1 LDNLVAPNLLLFPW
15 EIQQSRGVF
24 AMPPLR
30 FKVFQPIFFK
40 IAAFFSI
47 LFSAFLYAGNA
58 DSADVT
64 LAWDGVSQSGVSVT
78 GYRVY
83 YSTDSSS
90 GLTKGYEGASTSCTV
105 TDLAEGE
112 TYHFF
117 ATAYN
122 SYGESE
128 PSDSVSYTVPDVL
141 QTFTI
146 AASADGYGS
155 ISPSGTVSLT
165 EGHSKTFTITPNSGF
180 HIQDVLVDGTDIGA
194 SSQYTFNE
202 ISANHIIHATFAS
215 NPVTLHTIVAT
226 DDGYGSISPKGN
238 VTVIEGNE
246 QNFSISPNTGYHI
259 ADVLVD
265 GHSVG
270 AMGDYEFPNV
280 TEGHTISASFAAN
293 TFTITATPG
302 SHGSITPGTVSVDQG
317 SGKTFT
323 IAAGSGY
330 EIADVVVDNQS
341 KGSVTSYTFN
351 NVTSNH
357 TITATFDAVSTVS
370 TDDDPSGSA
379 SNDYSSSTPDNSG
392 STDTTSNSG
401 VPTGMVIIDNGDSGT
416 NATGTWS
423 VSAGTGPHGTDSLYS
438 KTISETYSFET
449 NRTDLQEVYLW
460 WTYYGSRY
468 TQVPVQI
475 YDGTELLNTVV
486 VNQQQNGSQWNFLG
500 TYTFSGTAKVV
511 VVSSSSAE
519 STCADAVK
527 FVPISS
533 MNADNPSSSA
543 DTSAPSTTTEAGDA
557 SDSSG
562 STVATTPS
570 GSSDIPAPTGVA
582 TENNDGIVSPAV
594 TPAQEFVNQAPD
606 RPGLLFPGDGA
617 QDVSL
622 TPLLEIDG
630 FADPDTDDDHGAT
643 RWQIATDESFGQLIL
658 DVVVDRTR
666 TNNYLVSFLV
676 PDGTLCGKQ
685 DYYWRASVQDARDG
699 DPKWSNWSEPFTFI
713 TAAKDQAD
721 VNGNG
726 VADDV
731 EPGYSD
737 LDNDGQ
743 NDNDQPLMRVYKS
756 RKGQS
761 LIGINAVEGVSQ
773 INCFTSIEPE
783 SIPDEP
789 RPKLKYGL
797 MVFNVALNQVG
808 GTARFELYLPEKPNT
823 WAKWYKYDP
832 INGWYEF
839 PVDSD
844 GDKYYLEIT
853 DGGDGDADGVA
864 NGIIV
869 DPIGLAEMSSDVES
883 VDALDAVGSD
893 DSESTTDR
901 LKNACF
907 IQAALDRSVAE
918 TTDAGVQQMTVLR
931 FIYCGFLVMGL
942 AVAVVQLMGGR
953 RGKRAHPSSRSN
965 GRPRSA

>member
-1 LDNLVAPNLLLFPW
+1 
-15 EIQQSRGVF
+15 
-24 AMPPLR
+24 MPLLR
-30 FKVFQPIFFK
+30 FKVFQPIILK
-40 IAAFFSI
+40 TVTFFSI
-47 LFSAFLYAGNA
+47 LISAFLYAGNA

-64 LAWDGVSQSGVSVT
+64 LAWDGVSQSGVSLT

-83 YSTDSSS
+83 YRTDSSS
-90 GLTKGYEGASTSCTV
+90 NLTKGCQVSSTSCTV
-105 TDLAEGE
+105 SDLADGE

-128 PSDSVSYTVPDVL
+128 PSDPVSYTVPDAL

-146 AASADGYGS
+146 SALSGS
-155 ISPSGTVSLT
+155 
-165 EGHSKTFTITPNSGF
+165 N
-180 HIQDVLVDGTDIGA
+180 
-194 SSQYTFNE
+194 
-202 ISANHIIHATFAS
+202 
-215 NPVTLHTIVAT
+215 
-226 DDGYGSISPKGN
+226 
-238 VTVIEGNE
+238 
-246 QNFSISPNTGYHI
+246 
-259 ADVLVD
+259 
-265 GHSVG
+265 
-270 AMGDYEFPNV
+270 
-280 TEGHTISASFAAN
+280 
-293 TFTITATPG
+293 
-302 SHGSITPGTVSVDQG
+302 GSITPGTISVDQG
-317 SGKTFT
+317 SSKTFS
-323 IAAGSGY
+323 IAANSGY
-330 EIADVVVDNQS
+330 KIADVIVDNQS
-341 KGSVTSYTFN
+341 MGAISSYDF
-351 NVTSNH
+351 SDISANH
-357 TITATFDAVSTVS
+357 TITASFDTVS
-370 TDDDPSGSA
+370 PAVTTDSDSSDSTSNDASVDTASNVSNTGSSSSDNLSELIVDLDPSPTAIAFEAEDGIIKNPMVTAEDQVAYSGKYILIPNGDGSDGYATYTFQVTSPGNYVVWGRVQA
-379 SNDYSSSTPDNSG
+379 SNGESDSFFVSMDGNADSLWDVVRSTSWTWDKVNNRNGADPVVYNLAAGTHTLIIKQREMETKLDGIVISKDIDTVPSTSCFNGSSSTTTSSSSSTNSG
-392 STDTTSNSG
+392 SVPSDPTSA
-401 VPTGMVIIDNGDSGT
+401 GD
-416 NATGTWS
+416 ATGTS
-423 VSAGTGPHGTDSLYS
+423 STSDSTDS
-438 KTISETYSFET
+438 TTAT
-449 NRTDLQEVYLW
+449 N
-460 WTYYGSRY
+460 
-468 TQVPVQI
+468 
-475 YDGTELLNTVV
+475 
-486 VNQQQNGSQWNFLG
+486 
-500 TYTFSGTAKVV
+500 
-511 VVSSSSAE
+511 
-519 STCADAVK
+519 
-527 FVPISS
+527 
-533 MNADNPSSSA
+533 
-543 DTSAPSTTTEAGDA
+543 
-557 SDSSG
+557 
-562 STVATTPS
+562 PS
-570 GSSDIPAPTGVA
+570 GSSNTSASNGA
-582 TENNDGIVSPAV
+582 TTDNNSSIVTPAV

-606 RPGLLFPGDGA
+606 QPGLLYPVEGA

-622 TPLLEIDG
+622 TPLLEIAG
-630 FADPDTDDDHGAT
+630 FTDPDTDDDHGAT

-676 PDGTLCGKQ
+676 PDGTLCSKQ

-918 TTDAGVQQMTVLR
+918 TTDAGVQQMAVLR

-942 AVAVVQLMGGR
+942 AVAVIPLMGGR
-953 RGKRAHPSSRSN
+953 RGKRTHSSSRSN
-965 GRPRSA
+965 GRLRSA